1 MLADEATVVAVKL
14 AKAGY
19 WGGDPGAVKR
29 APTDEVLAAYD
40 YEDFCS
46 EYEAADYELQ
56 KALAGQG

>member
-1 MLADEATVVAVKL
+1 MAVKL

-29 APTDEVLAAYD
+29 APIDEVLAAYD

-46 EYEAADYELQ
+46 EYEAADYQLQ
-56 KALAGQG
+56 KDLAGQG